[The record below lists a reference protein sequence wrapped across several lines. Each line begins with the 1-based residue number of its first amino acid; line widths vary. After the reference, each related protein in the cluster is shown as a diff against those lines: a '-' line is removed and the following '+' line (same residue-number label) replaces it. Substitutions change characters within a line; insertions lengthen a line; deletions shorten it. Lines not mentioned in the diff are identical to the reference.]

1 MVVGG
6 SLSTACLCL
15 DSRCPNRER
24 TISIRVSKEVRAELE
39 RLKVHRR
46 EPYDDVIRRLLEHWR
61 RTRQ

>member
-1 MVVGG
+1 MP
-6 SLSTACLCL
+6 LP

>member
-1 MVVGG
+1 MVGAELKYYLPLLG
-6 SLSTACLCL
+6 WWMSY
-15 DSRCPNRER
+15 RER
-24 TISIRVSKEVRAELE
+24 TTSIRISKEVRAELE